1 MALGK
6 LTFYCVNF
14 MFLGTVSILLIWI
27 LMQMR
32 VRQSQRPRIYSE
44 PPVSPEDSYPRTG

>member
-14 MFLGTVSILLIWI
+14 MFLGAVSILLIWI
-27 LMQMR
+27 LMQVR

-44 PPVSPEDSYPRTG
+44 PPVSRKDSYSQTG